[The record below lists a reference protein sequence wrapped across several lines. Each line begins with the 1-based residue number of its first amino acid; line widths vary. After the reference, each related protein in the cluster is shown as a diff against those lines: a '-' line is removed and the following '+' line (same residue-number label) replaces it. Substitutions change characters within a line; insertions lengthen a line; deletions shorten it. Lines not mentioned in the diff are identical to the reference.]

1 MGTNYYLHEPQP
13 DACPHC
19 GHAPD
24 YEPLHIG
31 KSSMGW
37 CFSLHIIPK
46 EGINTLEDW
55 QQRWSKPGAV
65 IKNEYGEFVP
75 TEEMLWCITERHG
88 RAGSWTPDR
97 LRANH
102 AAAGPNHL
110 ARHNGMNCAG
120 HGPGTYDYI
129 TGWFS

>member
-1 MGTNYYLHEPQP
+1 MGTNFYLHEPQP
-13 DACPHC
+13 ETCPHC

-37 CFSLHIIPK
+37 CFSLHVIPE

-55 QQRWSKPGAV
+55 QQRWGKLGAV
-65 IKNEYGEFVP
+65 IKDEYGDAITP
-75 TEEMLWCITERHG
+75 AEMLQRITEREG
-88 RAGSWTPDR
+88 RAGSWDAR
-97 LRANH
+97 SLSANH
-102 AAAGPNHL
+102 AAPGPNHL
-110 ARHNGMNCAG
+110 ARHAGENCAG

-129 TGWFS
+129 TGWFC

>member
-1 MGTNYYLHEPQP
+1 MGTNYYLHEKKPET
-13 DACPHC
+13 CPHC
-19 GHAPD
+19 GHTPD

-37 CFSLHIIPK
+37 CFSLHVIPE

-55 QQRWSKPGAV
+55 QARWSKPEAV
-65 IKNEYGEFVP
+65 IWNEYQELITPG
-75 TEEMLWCITERHG
+75 EMLRIITERRG
-88 RAGSWTPDR
+88 RVGSWSPRD

-102 AAAGPNHL
+102 AVAGPNHL
-110 ARHNGMNCAG
+110 ARHSGENCAG